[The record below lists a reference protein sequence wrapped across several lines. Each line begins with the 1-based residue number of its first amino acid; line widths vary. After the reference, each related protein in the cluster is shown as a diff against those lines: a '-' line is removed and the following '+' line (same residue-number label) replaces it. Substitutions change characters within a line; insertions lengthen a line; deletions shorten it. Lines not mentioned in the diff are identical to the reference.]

1 MNEINDAR
9 DGIFALLLGLGVQTA
24 LTIWMAWSMYKDCQP

>member
-1 MNEINDAR
+1 MNEIETAR
-9 DGIFALLLGLGVQTA
+9 DCIFALLLGLGAQTA